1 MRAALTEARKGV
13 GKTSPNP
20 AVGAVLVIDNR
31 VVARGHHKAAGKP
44 HAEIECLR
52 TWNKPLPRGA
62 VLYVTLEPCST
73 VGRTAACT
81 DALIQSGLRA
91 LVVGAEDPNPRHQ
104 GRGTDLLKAAG
115 MEVRAG
121 VLADECKSLNEGFEK
136 WIVTRKPFVIA
147 KCGMTVDGRITK
159 PPNETRWITS
169 PAARRHARELRAQ
182 VDAIL
187 IGAETLRADN
197 PRLTARGMRGV
208 KQPLRVVLT
217 RSGKLP
223 QRARLF
229 QDRFKERTLVYKN
242 ESLESVFSDLGRKDV
257 TSVLI
262 EGGGEILG
270 QALDGR
276 VIDKVQIYVG
286 ALFTG
291 GPKPAF
297 AGVGSAATSGAAH
310 LERVSYTKLGG
321 GTICITGYPVFS
333 S

>member
-20 AVGAVLVIDNR
+20 AVGAVLVIGNR
-31 VVARGHHKAAGKP
+31 VVARGHHQAAGKP

-52 TWNKPLPRGA
+52 AWNKPLPRGA

-73 VGRTAACT
+73 VGRTPACT
-81 DALIQSGLRA
+81 DALIRSGLQT
-91 LVVGAEDPNPRHQ
+91 LVVGAIDPDPRHH
-104 GRGTDLLKAAG
+104 GHGIDLLKAAG

-121 VLADECKSLNEGFEK
+121 VLAHECKCLNEGFEK

-147 KCGMTVDGRITK
+147 KCGMTLDGRITK

-169 PAARRHARELRAQ
+169 PAARRHAHHLRAQ

-187 IGAETLRADN
+187 IGAETLRTDN
-197 PRLTARGMRGV
+197 PRLTVRGRRGT
-208 KQPLRVVLT
+208 KQPLRVVMT

-223 QRARLF
+223 RAARLF
-229 QDRFKERTLVYKN
+229 QDRFKDRTLVYKN
-242 ESLESVFSDLGRKDV
+242 ESLDSVLFDLGRRDV

-270 QALDGR
+270 QALDSR
-276 VIDKVQIYVG
+276 LIDKVQIYVG
-286 ALFTG
+286 ASLTG
-291 GPKPAF
+291 GSTLAF
-297 AGVGSAATSGAAH
+297 AGLGSATTSEAAH

-321 GTICITGYPVFS
+321 GTICVTGYPVFQS
-333 S
+333 